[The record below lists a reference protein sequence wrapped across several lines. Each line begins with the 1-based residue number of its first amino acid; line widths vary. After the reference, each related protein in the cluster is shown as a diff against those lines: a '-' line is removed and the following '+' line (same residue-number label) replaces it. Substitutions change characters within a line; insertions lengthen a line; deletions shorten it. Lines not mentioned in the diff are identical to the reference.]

1 MAQRMLLVSEQEL
14 GRLQKVAAADQTQE
28 RRQTLLTSPALQL
41 VIDLDSRLRN
51 IIQRTDL
58 DDSAKVSL
66 YDKTLSEYQQAS
78 SRAPELTA
86 VRQAPT
92 AIVASAPPPEQQS
105 DRVADILLE
114 IPQSHQKRFQRLL
127 KFLQSSGAISWD
139 PATSELILKGQR
151 IIGSNAG
158 DILKQLY
165 KPKLPRTLPLG
176 FNRFM
181 TEFSSLRGAS
191 SELMSNPQA
200 RKKFS
205 AAHGA
210 DEEEEA
216 LGSGVKRR
224 RRVVWESL
232 RS

>member
-1 MAQRMLLVSEQEL
+1 MAQRMLFVSEQEL
-14 GRLQKVAAADQTQE
+14 ARLKRVAAADQTPE

-66 YDKTLSEYQQAS
+66 YDKTLAEYQQAC

-86 VRQAPT
+86 VRQTPT
-92 AIVASAPPPEQQS
+92 ATVASAPPPEQQS

-127 KFLQSSGAISWD
+127 NFLRTYSDAISWD
-139 PATSELILKGQR
+139 PATSELILKGQP
-151 IIGSNAG
+151 IVGSNVG

-181 TEFSSLRGAS
+181 TEFSTLRGAS
-191 SELMSNPQA
+191 SELLVNPQA
-200 RKKFS
+200 RKMFS

-210 DEEEEA
+210 DEEKT
-216 LGSGVKRR
+216 LGSGIKR
-224 RRVVWESL
+224 RRVVWETL
-232 RS
+232 RL